1 MKFNAKTGWICLAL
15 LVFAAAVVL
24 HFWALDQRPMHPD
37 ETVNAFRF
45 ADFLQRGY
53 YDYDPGEFHGP
64 TLHYWTYPFAVVFGC
79 RDIKTLDEVSLR
91 YATAAL
97 GILLCGMP
105 FLFWGYLSRRAIFF
119 SAVLLAFSPGLVYY
133 SRYYIHE
140 MLFALFAGAFIACL
154 WRYFAEEKL
163 RWAILTGLFAGLM
176 HATKETCV
184 LVYAAAAIAIV
195 FSHITDQRKF
205 IRNTKKRILCKLA
218 MLIAAVGISALL
230 YSGFGHDFKGVK
242 ESYSTF
248 FISTA
253 RALHTPVHTYP
264 WYYYLDLFTWL
275 EFFEKQPWNEDILV
289 VLSALAIVML
299 FGARK
304 VSLPCSTEMLR
315 FTTCMTLALYVIY
328 SIIPYKTP
336 WNGVIILYAMALP
349 SGIMIAWLWQQSSA
363 WLRGLLIVMC
373 LINPAVQSAWLNFK
387 IPADPANP
395 YVYAHTGPEILQ
407 MNTRIQSMIQA
418 IGDKPDFGIYVID
431 DTGYYW
437 PWPWYLRQSDKVGY
451 WTEIDRSMLSAAII
465 LAPLRME
472 ERILSALYEWP
483 PPGQKSLY
491 MPVFDTPLPLRPGV
505 LWQGYIRKIDYDK
518 WLQQHRAGE
527 NKSTVK
533 EPTTMNHDMSLL
545 PDKPIRFS
553 EQAMATVFEI
563 YISSS
568 EAKNASA
575 AARAAFAELAG
586 LEAELSR
593 YIPNSD
599 ISRIN
604 NLQPG
609 QETVVSPDTMDC
621 LLAAQKLHRLTGGA
635 FDPTLGKV
643 AEEHKQTPSE
653 AHASAHHLGMDNL
666 ELNPENLTV
675 KVVRGYAD
683 LDLGGIGKGFALDK
697 MAKILR
703 EWRITRAML
712 NAGASTVLAMDPPA
726 NQPGWPVVIRHPK
739 NPDQIIEKP
748 ILANQALSAS
758 SIVRKS
764 HIINPSTGKPV
775 IDRLACWVFAADG
788 ASGDALSTAVM
799 IMPEDKIRQLLHEKI
814 AHKVIICTPDAQIV
828 VLDE

>member
-1 MKFNAKTGWICLAL
+1 MNLGSKTGWIFSAL
-15 LVFAAAVVL
+15 LLFVAAVWL
-24 HFWALDQRPMHPD
+24 HFQALDMRPMHPD

-45 ADFLQRGY
+45 ADFLERGY

-64 TLHYWTYPFAVVFGC
+64 MLHYWTYPFATLFGQ
-79 RDIKTLDEVSLR
+79 RDFKTLNEVSLR
-91 YATAAL
+91 CATAIL
-97 GILLCGMP
+97 GILLCGVP
-105 FLFWGYLSRRAIFF
+105 FLFLGYLSRRAIFF

-184 LVYAAAAIAIV
+184 LVYAAAAVAIV

-205 IRNTKKRILCKLA
+205 IRNTKKRVACKIA
-218 MLIAAVGISALL
+218 MLVVAAGISALL
-230 YSGFGHDFKGVK
+230 YSGFGHDLKGVK

-289 VLSALAIVML
+289 VLSALAVVML
-299 FGARK
+299 FCTRK
-304 VSLPCSTEMLR
+304 ISLPCSTEMLR
-315 FTTCMTLALYVIY
+315 FTTCMTLSLYAIY

-336 WNGVIILYAMALP
+336 WNGVVILYAMALP
-349 SGIMIAWLWQQSSA
+349 SGIMIAWLWQQRSR
-363 WLRGLLIVMC
+363 WLRLVLILVC
-373 LINPAVQSAWLNFK
+373 VVNPMVQAWWLNFK

-395 YVYAHTGPEILQ
+395 YVYAHTGPEIFQ
-407 MNTRIQSMIQA
+407 MDSRIQSMIQA
-418 IGDKPDFGIYVID
+418 VGNRPDFGIYVID

-451 WTEIDRSMLSAAII
+451 WNEIDRSMLSATII

-472 ERILSALYEWP
+472 ERILNALYEWP
-483 PPGQKSLY
+483 PSGQKSLY
-491 MPVFDTPLPLRPGV
+491 MPVFDKPLPLRPGV
-505 LWQGYIRKIDYDK
+505 LWQGYIRKDDYDK
-518 WLQQHRAGE
+518 WLQQRVSDV
-527 NKSTVK
+527 NKSPVT
-533 EPTTMNHDMSLL
+533 EPSTMNHDMSPLS
-545 PDKPIRFS
+545 DKPIRFS

-568 EAKNASA
+568 ETKNAAA

-593 YIPNSD
+593 YVPNSD
-599 ISRIN
+599 VSRIN
-604 NLQPG
+604 NLQPS

-621 LLAAQKLHRLTGGA
+621 LLTAQKIHQLTGGA

-643 AEEHKQTPSE
+643 AEQQKQTTS
-653 AHASAHHLGMDNL
+653 ASHAPVHHLGMDNL
-666 ELNPENLTV
+666 ELDPENLTV
-675 KVVRGYAD
+675 RVKQGHAD
-683 LDLGGIGKGFALDK
+683 LDLGGIGKGCALDK

-703 EWRITRAML
+703 QWNISRAML
-712 NAGASTVLAMDPPA
+712 NAGASTILAMDPPA
-726 NQPGWPVVIRHPK
+726 NQAGWPVVIRHPK
-739 NPDQIIEKP
+739 DPDQIIEKP

-758 SIVRKS
+758 SIVRKP
-764 HIINPSTGKPV
+764 HIINPATGKPV
-775 IDRLACWVFAADG
+775 TDRLACWVFAADG

-799 IMPEDKIRQLLHEKI
+799 IMPEEKIRQLLHEKN
-814 AHKVIICTPDAQIV
+814 ASKVIICTPDAQIA
-828 VLDE
+828 VLKD

>member
-1 MKFNAKTGWICLAL
+1 MNPKSKTVWILSTL
-15 LVFAAAVVL
+15 LVVAAAVVL
-24 HFWALDQRPMHPD
+24 HFRALDQRPMHPD

-45 ADFLQRGY
+45 ADFLERGY
-53 YDYDPGEFHGP
+53 YEYDPGEFHGP
-64 TLHYWTYPFAVVFGC
+64 TLHYWTYPFAVIFGHH
-79 RDIKTLDEVSLR
+79 DIKTLDEVSLR

-97 GILLCGMP
+97 GILLCGVP
-105 FLFWGYLSRRAIFF
+105 FLFWGYVSRRAIFF
-119 SAVLLAFSPGLVYY
+119 TAAFLAFSPGLVYY

-140 MLFALFAGAFIACL
+140 MLFALFAGAFVACL
-154 WRYFAEEKL
+154 WRYFAQEKL
-163 RWAILTGLFAGLM
+163 HWAILTGVFAGLL

-184 LVYAAAAIAIV
+184 LVYAAAAAAIV

-205 IRNTKKRILCKLA
+205 IRNTKKRIFCKMA

-230 YSGFGHDFKGVK
+230 YSGFGRDFKAVR

-275 EFFEKQPWNEDILV
+275 EFFEKQPWNEDVLV
-289 VLSALAIVML
+289 VLSALAVVML
-299 FGARK
+299 FRTRQ

-315 FTTCMTLALYVIY
+315 FTTCMTLALYAIY

-349 SGIMIAWLWQQSSA
+349 AGIMMAWLWQQSSA
-363 WLRGLLIVMC
+363 WLRGILIAVC
-373 LINPAVQSAWLNFK
+373 LINPAVQSVWLNFK

-395 YVYAHTGPEILQ
+395 YVYAHTGPEIVQ
-407 MNTRIQSMIQA
+407 MNTRIQSMIEA

-451 WTEIDRSMLSAAII
+451 WTEIDRSMLSAAMI

-472 ERILSALYEWP
+472 DRILNALYEWP

-491 MPVFDTPLPLRPGV
+491 MPVFDTPLPLRHGV
-505 LWQGYIRKIDYDK
+505 LWQGYIRKNDYDK
-518 WLQQHRAGE
+518 WLQQHLAGAG
-527 NKSTVK
+527 KPPVT
-533 EPTTMNHDMSLL
+533 EPSTMNQDLSVLS
-545 PDKPIRFS
+545 DKPMRFS

-568 EAKNASA
+568 DAKNAAA

-604 NLQPG
+604 NLQSG
-609 QETVVSPDTMDC
+609 QEIIISPDTMDC
-621 LLAAQKLHRLTGGA
+621 LMTAQKLHHLTGGA

-643 AEEHKQTPSE
+643 AEQHKQTASE
-653 AHASAHHLGMDNL
+653 VHAPDHPLGLDNL
-666 ELNPENLTV
+666 ELNPETFTV
-675 KVVRGYAD
+675 KVIRGYAD

-697 MAKILR
+697 MAKVLQQ
-703 EWRITRAML
+703 WGITRAML
-712 NAGASTVLAMDPPA
+712 NAGASTILAMDPPQ
-726 NQPGWPVVIRHPK
+726 NQSGWPVVIRHPK
-739 NPDQIIEKP
+739 NPDQVIEKP
-748 ILANQALSAS
+748 VLANQALSAS

-775 IDRLACWVFAADG
+775 TDRLACWVFAPDG

-799 IMPEDKIRQLLHEKI
+799 IMPEEKIRQLLYEKN
-814 AHKVIICTPDAQIV
+814 ASKVIICTPDEKID
-828 VLDE
+828 VLEE